1 MLFQTEKAAL
11 KPSRIIANA
20 YDAMFLSGAVIG
32 FGSALLFAGSLD
44 KVSKA
49 MLTTTGMAGLVCYTA
64 NCKASEKVRKV
75 GTALD
80 KVQWDSMKYTLKEEE
95 EVHQLAAEIEGSHR
109 KVELILNKSNPW
121 EWGHLAKHARVEAN
135 MPPLQDLTA
144 ELVEQPTG
152 VSIPSPV
159 ISSIDQSQ
167 VDAVVS
173 PDHLVRLEQ
182 LSAAYPQHI
191 RVDADW
197 IDELCDAASNP
208 NMSKRFNHHFCI
220 TGETQSGK
228 STIAGVIINKI
239 ASRSETPATIIGNDP
254 KDGVSRWLCKF
265 SYRFDGIETIDN
277 WIQFAF
283 QKANDQKK
291 AYAKNS
297 KEVGEV
303 FFVQDEVDSV
313 YNGGKG
319 FLGFLGADKKV
330 QASQAQ
336 SLQSLWNFL
345 IKYMA
350 GAKGHYI
357 GIGQSPLSG
366 DTGLSRPAYK
376 SCCFIALGNTAN
388 YIFDHPSDF
397 LNVNDEIKGVLSQA
411 FELMT
416 TAGQR
421 CALVIPMRGNPYVA
435 LIPQFDIDGYQ
446 AQSTEAKVEQIEA
459 AEYALKTVDQLM
471 QEMFTWVQSLDE
483 LPSPKAIASK
493 WESLSGKP
501 PSEKLLAIILEKLG
515 LLK

>member
-20 YDAMFLSGAVIG
+20 YDAMFLTSFAIG

-44 KVSKA
+44 KLSKA
-49 MLTTTGMAGLVCYTA
+49 MLTTTGMAGLACYTV
-64 NCKASEKVRKV
+64 NCKLSEKVRKV
-75 GTALD
+75 DSALET
-80 KVQWDSMKYTLKEEE
+80 VQWESMKYQLKEEE
-95 EVHQLAAEIEGSHR
+95 EVYQLAAEVDGATR

-121 EWGHLAKHARVEAN
+121 EWGHWARRAGVESN

-144 ELVEQPTG
+144 EPVEQP
-152 VSIPSPV
+152 VSASIPSPNV
-159 ISSIDQSQ
+159 APIDQSQ
-167 VDAVVS
+167 VDSVVA
-173 PDHLVRLEQ
+173 PDLLVKLDQ
-182 LSAAYPQHI
+182 LSAAYPQYI
-191 RVDADW
+191 RVDAIW
-197 IDELCDAASNP
+197 IDELCDAASNS

-239 ASRSETPATIIGNDP
+239 AFKSETPSTIIGNDP

-265 SYRFDGIETIDN
+265 SYRFDGVETIDN

-291 AYAKNS
+291 AYASNP
-297 KEVGEV
+297 KEVGEL

-313 YNGGKG
+313 YNNGKG

-330 QASQAQ
+330 QSSQAQ

-397 LNVNDEIKGVLSQA
+397 LNVNKETQEVLQQA

-416 TAGQR
+416 SAGQR

-435 LIPQFDIDGYQ
+435 LIPQFDVDGYQ
-446 AQSTEAKVEQIEA
+446 AQSTEVEIDKIEA
-459 AEYALKTVDQLM
+459 TEHVLKTVDQLM
-471 QEMFTWVQSLDE
+471 EEMISWMQSLDE
-483 LPSPKAIASK
+483 LPSPQSIASE
-493 WESLSGKP
+493 WASLSGKP
-501 PSEKLLAIILEKLG
+501 PSEKLLKIILDKLG
-515 LLK
+515 LG

>member
-1 MLFQTEKAAL
+1 MLFQIEKATL
-11 KPSRIIANA
+11 KPSRIIANV
-20 YDAMFLSGAVIG
+20 YDAMFLSGAVLG

-44 KVSKA
+44 KISKA
-49 MLTTTGMAGLVCYTA
+49 CLTTTGMAGFVCYTA

-75 GTALD
+75 GEALD
-80 KVQWDSMKYTLKEEE
+80 AVQWNSMKYRLKEEE
-95 EVHQLAAEIEGSHR
+95 EVFQLAAEVEGASR

-121 EWGHLAKHARVEAN
+121 EWGHWAKQAGVTEN
-135 MPPLQDLTA
+135 MPPLQDLTG
-144 ELVEQPTG
+144 EVVEQPTSVG
-152 VSIPSPV
+152 IPSPD
-159 ISSIDQSQ
+159 IAPIDQAQ
-167 VDAVVS
+167 VDSIVS
-173 PDHLVRLEQ
+173 PDHLVKLEQ
-182 LSAAYPQHI
+182 LSATYSQYI
-191 RVDADW
+191 RVDAKW

-208 NMSKRFNHHFCI
+208 NMSKRFNHHFCV

-239 ASRSETPATIIGNDP
+239 AAKSSKPATIIGNDP

-265 SYRFDGIETIDN
+265 SYRFDGVETIDN

-291 AYAKNS
+291 AYATNPKD
-297 KEVGEV
+297 VGEM

-313 YNGGKG
+313 YNNGKG

-330 QASQAQ
+330 QATQAQ

-388 YIFDHPSDF
+388 YIFDHPQDF
-397 LNVNDEIKGVLSQA
+397 LNVNKETQEVLVQA

-416 TAGQR
+416 NAGQR

-435 LIPQFDIDGYQ
+435 LIPQFDVDGYQ
-446 AQSTEAKVEQIEA
+446 QGKEVKVEQVETTEA
-459 AEYALKTVDQLM
+459 ALKTADQLM
-471 QEMFTWVQSLDE
+471 QEMIEWMQSLNE
-483 LPSPKAIASK
+483 LPSPEAIASK
-493 WESLSGKP
+493 WESLSGKQ
-501 PSEKLLAIILEKLG
+501 PSEKLLKIILEKLG
-515 LLK
+515 LVE